1 MENAE
6 LRVERA
12 RLRAKVQ
19 DLAKDNEALTLTI
32 NKIDPASL
40 AFFGIDDG
48 RSIVTQSPASVPA
61 EARPAS
67 GDHSSY
73 PLTPE
78 VRKELMAELK
88 KDIMEVIK
96 EATSPVKNSHSESLT
111 ERERQEYD
119 SPDNLRGKGSLHH
132 PGGEFSESFRSADS
146 AKTEYHYNARG
157 SLDNLTI
164 GSKGSSS
171 LVDFGRGR
179 QKAASID
186 SSRTSDLKTRSLSFE
201 SNAVCA
207 PSEPEHKVSVQISPN
222 GKFIIND
229 GLAESAGAQKGADL
243 TSFEK
248 LSCIVILKNLIAAGN
263 VSSSSA
269 KGMTRT
275 ITEFAGRWGVVAQ
288 PVKLA
293 IDKNDG
299 TSLAVVEMRSKE
311 QAAKMVE
318 GMDGAVYNGNVIK
331 ASLAVPSGVDW
342 NSFRSSSLDV

>member
-19 DLAKDNEALTLTI
+19 DLVKDNEALTLTI

-48 RSIVTQSPASVPA
+48 RSIVTQSPASAPAA

-67 GDHSSY
+67 GDHTSY

-96 EATSPVKNSHSESLT
+96 EATSPVKNSHSEPLA
-111 ERERQEYD
+111 ERAHQEYD
-119 SPDNLRGKGSLHH
+119 SPDDLRDRGSLDL
-132 PGGEFSESFRSADS
+132 PFGRNSGSFTSFDS
-146 AKTEYHYNARG
+146 AKTEYHYNSRG
-157 SLDNLTI
+157 GLENSTI
-164 GSKGSSS
+164 GSKGTAPSVDLGRRKQMAASMDSISNLKIRTSS
-171 LVDFGRGR
+171 L
-179 QKAASID
+179 
-186 SSRTSDLKTRSLSFE
+186 E
-201 SNAVCA
+201 SNAGSA
-207 PSEPEHKVSVQISPN
+207 PSEPEHKVSVRVSPN

-229 GLAESAGAQKGADL
+229 GLAESAGAQKGADH

-248 LSCIVILKNLIAAGN
+248 LARIVILKNLIAAGN

-269 KGMTRT
+269 QGMIRT
-275 ITEFAGRWGVVAQ
+275 ITEFVGRWGVVAQ

-299 TSLAVVEMRSKE
+299 TSMAVVEMRSKE
-311 QAAKMVE
+311 QAARMVE

-331 ASLAVPSGVDW
+331 ASLAVPWGVEW
-342 NSFRSSSLDV
+342 NSFRSSSLEV

>member
-96 EATSPVKNSHSESLT
+96 EATSPVMNSHSESLT

-119 SPDNLRGKGSLHH
+119 SPDNLRDKGSLHL
-132 PGGEFSESFRSADS
+132 PGGEKSELCRSVDS
-146 AKTEYHYNARG
+146 AKTEYHCKTRG
-157 SLDNLTI
+157 SLETSTI
-164 GSKGSSS
+164 GSKVTAPW
-171 LVDFGRGR
+171 VDLGRGK
-179 QKAASID
+179 QMAASMD
-186 SSRTSDLKTRSLSFE
+186 STSDLNFKSLSWE
-201 SNAVCA
+201 SNAASA
-207 PSEPEHKVSVQISPN
+207 PNEPEHKVSVQMSPN

-229 GLAESAGAQKGADL
+229 GLTESAGAQKDADF

-269 KGMTRT
+269 KGMIRT
-275 ITEFAGRWGVVAQ
+275 ITEFVGRWGVVAQ

-299 TSLAVVEMRSKE
+299 TSMAVVEMRSKE
-311 QAAKMVE
+311 QAARMVE

-331 ASLAVPSGVDW
+331 ASLAVPWGVEW
-342 NSFRSSSLDV
+342 NSFRSSSLEV